1 MLPLCMYV
9 CMRGFPQRCAFSLVV
24 EFGGW
29 CVCVW
34 GGVCELDGWR
44 WELARVE
51 LCYDTWRLGSVQ
63 IAMGRGMGVFQ
74 MYVCMYVYV

>member
-1 MLPLCMYV
+1 MYERV
-9 CMRGFPQRCAFSLVV
+9 SATVRFFA
-24 EFGGW
+24 GGG
-29 CVCVW
+29 VW
-34 GGVCELDGWR
+34 GLVCGVCKVCRLDGWR